1 MNLVIEIKQQIMLPL
16 ISKKI
21 KIINDIPISYKVING
36 KIPEYYSGSLSKG
49 SNIYSIPI
57 E

>member
-1 MNLVIEIKQQIMLPL
+1 MLTY
-16 ISKKI
+16 
-21 KIINDIPISYKVING
+21 DIGFEKLDNNRYKVING